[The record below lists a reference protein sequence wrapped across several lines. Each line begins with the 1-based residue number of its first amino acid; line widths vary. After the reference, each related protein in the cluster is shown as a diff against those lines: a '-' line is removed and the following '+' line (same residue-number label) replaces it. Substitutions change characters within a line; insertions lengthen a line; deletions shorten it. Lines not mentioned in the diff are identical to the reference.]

1 MICMTSSISHVE
13 LPHSISLLEQMASK
27 SIEKGPFTYVH
38 SGAGNESTLRANEAA
53 FEDWYIVPQYLNDV
67 SFRDTSATLLGTT
80 FPSSFALAPIGVQ
93 SIFHPEGELASAR
106 AAAACGVPFIASTLS
121 SYSLEDIAANLG
133 NTPRWYQLYWSN
145 DEEMAI
151 SMVRRAEEAGYT
163 AIVITIDTSL
173 LGNRERDLNNR
184 YSPLK
189 LGKGAANY
197 LHDPVFQGRFA
208 SPPSAD
214 DPEVIKNIVDIIF
227 NPSLTWENLK
237 TIKEHTKLPIL
248 LKGILHEEDAR
259 KALHHGVDGIIV
271 SNHGGRQL
279 DGCISSLE
287 ALPSIAEVVQGKIPV
302 LLDSGIRRGSDVVK
316 AKALGADV
324 VLLGR
329 PFIYGLAVAGEQGV
343 EHVLRNMINDI
354 DVTLAL
360 SGFAS
365 MKEVNSSL
373 IRRKK

>member
-1 MICMTSSISHVE
+1 MTHSISQLE
-13 LPHSISLLEQMASK
+13 LPHSISLLEEMASK

-53 FEDWYIVPQYLNDV
+53 FEDWHIVPQYLNDV
-67 SFRDTSATLLGTT
+67 STRNTSTTILGTT
-80 FPSSFALAPIGVQ
+80 FPSSFGLAPIGVQ

-106 AAAACGVPFIASTLS
+106 AAATCGVPFIASTLS
-121 SYSLEDIAANLG
+121 SYCLEDIASNLG
-133 NTPRWYQLYWSN
+133 DTPRWYQLYWSS

-151 SMVRRAEEAGYT
+151 SMVRRAEKAGYS

-197 LHDPVFQGRFA
+197 LHDPVFQGRFT

-214 DPEVIKNIVDIIF
+214 DPDVIKNIVDIIF
-227 NPSLTWENLK
+227 NPSLTWDNLK
-237 TIKEHTKLPIL
+237 TIKEQTKLPIL

-259 KALHHGVDGIIV
+259 KAIHYGVDGIII

-287 ALPSIAEVVQGKIPV
+287 ALPSIAKMVQGKIPL
-302 LLDSGIRRGSDVVK
+302 LLDSGIRRGSDVIK

-329 PFIYGLAVAGEQGV
+329 PFIYGLAVAGEHGV

-354 DVTLAL
+354 DVTMAL
-360 SGFAS
+360 SGIAS